1 MGKRKLIMLRIYILF
16 FLIFFI
22 NIAKADPTLEQWED
36 SEKTYKDL
44 IDEGFEVKSYSTNNI
59 KTRDGLIFLLFIT
72 VLQKEKTVFECQE
85 YQTLDESM
93 KTLDMKLVCRK
104 LIQPY
109 KRGIGT

>member
-44 IDEGFEVKSYSTNNI
+44 IDEGF
-59 KTRDGLIFLLFIT
+59 
-72 VLQKEKTVFECQE
+72 
-85 YQTLDESM
+85 
-93 KTLDMKLVCRK
+93 
-104 LIQPY
+104 
-109 KRGIGT
+109 